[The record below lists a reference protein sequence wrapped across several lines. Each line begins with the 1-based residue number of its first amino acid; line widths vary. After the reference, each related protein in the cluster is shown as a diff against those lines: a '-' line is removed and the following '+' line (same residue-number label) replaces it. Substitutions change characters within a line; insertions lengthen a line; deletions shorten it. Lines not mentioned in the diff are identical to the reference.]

1 MTQRHFFAL
10 PDDLLGV
17 FERVESAYALS
28 FVLAGM
34 FETSHFDVFH
44 AGARLPTLRVPAS
57 RQSIECP
64 TYLVLP
70 VSAPINVRS
79 VPQRGGGTRYA
90 IDQLENPD
98 SITFTH
104 GGLHSEGV
112 LISGRVATISATPAG
127 KQLQAAFSNA
137 IGKLFGKVNAF
148 YVGAGAMELFRQ
160 GCRLTQNASSPLE
173 YDLQRPRASA

>member
-1 MTQRHFFAL
+1 MPQRHFFAL

-17 FERVESAYALS
+17 FEKVESRRAVS

-34 FETSHFDVFH
+34 FETPRFDVFH
-44 AGARLPTLRVPAS
+44 AGVGLPTLRLPAC

-70 VSAPINVRS
+70 ASTRVNVRS
-79 VPQRGGGTRYA
+79 VSQRAGGTRYA

-98 SITFTH
+98 SVTFTH
-104 GGLHSEGV
+104 GGVYSQGV
-112 LISGRVATISATPAG
+112 LISGRVATISSTPVG

-137 IGKLFGKVNAF
+137 IGKLFSKVNAF
-148 YVGAGAMELFRQ
+148 YVGAGAMELLR
-160 GCRLTQNASSPLE
+160 GGSRLTQNVSSPPE

>member
-10 PDDLLGV
+10 PDDLVEV
-17 FERVESAYALS
+17 FEQVESRRALS

-34 FETSHFDVFH
+34 FETQHFEAFH
-44 AGARLPTLRVPAS
+44 AGAGLPTLRLPAS

-70 VSAPINVRS
+70 VSTRVNVRS
-79 VPQRGGGTRYA
+79 VPQRAGGTRYA

-98 SITFTH
+98 SVTLTH
-104 GGLHSEGV
+104 GGLYSEGV
-112 LISGRVATISATPAG
+112 LISGRVATISSTVVG

-148 YVGAGAMELFRQ
+148 YVGAGAMQLLR
-160 GCRLTQNASSPLE
+160 GGGRLTQNASSPPE
-173 YDLQRPRASA
+173 YDLQKPRGA